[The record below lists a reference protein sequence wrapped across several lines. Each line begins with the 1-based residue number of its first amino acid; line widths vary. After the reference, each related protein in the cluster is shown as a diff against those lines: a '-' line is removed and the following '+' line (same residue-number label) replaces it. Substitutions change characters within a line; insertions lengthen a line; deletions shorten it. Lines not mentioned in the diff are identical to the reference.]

1 VANHKNALK
10 AHRQSANRRNHNRQ
24 FRSRL
29 RHALTSMRAAIDGG
43 DHAQAKGALRIT
55 VSLIDKLASKRI
67 IHTNAAAR
75 LKSRLTKRLAKT
87 SAAA

>member
-1 VANHKNALK
+1 
-10 AHRQSANRRNHNRQ
+10 
-24 FRSRL
+24 
-29 RHALTSMRAAIDGG
+29 MRAAIDGG